1 MGCAI
6 KIKANGKDS
15 ELQVKLA
22 KALNSETRAENY
34 MAIISGED
42 FKEKFG
48 DWEAAGISGELTTDM
63 ESRMENL
70 EPQLHRKKGTNQY
83 YFELPGGTKFFVNR
97 KKIADIP
104 SEYHAEIIRTLSKH
118 FLSSLKDQNNN
129 TDKIS
134 PEEVSSSIEKTISD
148 YLYSIEN
155 SKLSQEYKDRFK
167 ANAEMILKY
176 KDDFV
181 REVIIFSEDLTGS
194 YAAREYQG
202 TIEEEDTTEE
212 DRSNNLGI
220 GDSFEVNPMNSA
232 SANIKIML
240 SQVEDVYYDG
250 SLKDGKYLGLT
261 TFIELNEVYKTLL
274 PALSDV
280 VGHGNG
286 DFVVDVFDKMKDRLK
301 TIKGVRWMDSFI
313 NKLDSMS
320 EDRKTEFVQAFSMT
334 KINFY
339 ATEVDGKSYK
349 ILNATSTNSRESQI
363 VSRWGN
369 KFQNDFIEDGKISEE
384 KIEEIKELQIQM
396 KTAYRDYANEYRDA
410 KDDVNE
416 QSVANDNAME
426 SLLKI
431 LYSVGVFTEIDGV
444 SGPVT
449 LDFTD
454 VFFEINGG
462 VEKNAENVRAL
473 YDSTKRIL
481 SDIIKNKNSI
491 ISKQGVFNNPIASQK
506 NIKNLAQAIGVMDTD
521 IADSNILAN
530 GGKSYYTYSNPTY
543 ISNKLNEW
551 KEDIRSKSEDFTVPT
566 LLEEMS
572 KDEYTDN
579 SVWRQYFAA
588 TDISNPSKRRQKS
601 LERIEEFEQG
611 LASTFKSRG
620 LNDGSDNKD
629 IDYIDAVNDSLTK
642 ILGQAI
648 GEKSYFPTLVP
659 ADKSRKVEFT
669 GPKMIESGIQTVA
682 QTGEVYIPNKTI
694 KIFSNYF
701 LDEYNRMKKV
711 AREISSLPENELVQH
726 YHIGN
731 KNGLKSQLF
740 PDFSFDST
748 SDKYKALRRSLYDS
762 NGNPITTSKGMSESQ
777 ISLLEEAVKDT
788 LVLRVNKTMLEIN
801 DIPNKNKKL
810 VDHYNRN
817 YNNGTVAMAGD
828 YLVNGLVSTVEF
840 AKMFSG
846 DPAYYKNPIDLIKRI
861 PATYTDGQYLR
872 LSDKDSLVFNH
883 AVIKGVEVKSRYI
896 DKIKE
901 SLTDKSIADAYGA
914 RYDNNGKKIKGTSD
928 VNTSDAQAWITPR
941 RWKFIKQRLGQ
952 WGPLHRSAFAA
963 MESGRKMSAAELKVA
978 AQPLKGV
985 YFEIN
990 DGRPVYLKYSQA
1002 VLLPNL
1008 VKGTPMEAVYNKM
1021 VGDTQYDPKTK
1032 KTTYAREAKDE
1043 IHEVIT
1049 EDGVKV
1055 GAVAPTRINVDGTT
1069 ELDPNFELNSV
1080 ELSNR
1085 GWKLQQDLPIKK
1097 IHETNLGSQVQRT
1110 ILSGMVMS
1118 GTYEVNGESVSGEDL
1133 LNMFH
1138 DKVKELSDAGK
1149 ERLTAKFSI
1158 VDGKIQDMGALYDAL
1173 IKDLRSTGGND
1184 NIIAALEKETDFEA
1198 IPQIKNKVQSLF
1210 MSMMN
1215 KEVIKISTN
1224 GGSFIQVSPFGL
1236 ESQEGEVIKTIT
1248 KVKKQAVSKGF
1259 ELNEGQKKAKE
1270 DILNFLNDKTS
1281 RTMSLIGYAG
1291 TGKTTLLREVFEE
1304 FDHPFT
1310 NTVFSSPTHKANA
1323 VIKKSNPD
1331 YNVKTLH
1338 SLLGLTPDQSMED
1351 FDATNLKFTKA
1362 QSISLDVLVI
1372 DESSMINDDLFD
1384 MITSSYSNAK
1394 ILFVGDDAQIR
1405 PVKQNTPS
1413 KALTS
1418 AEKTVKLTEVMRAN
1432 NNEVLQE
1439 SMEVRNNGD
1448 FSYKNKSKN
1457 GIEFT
1462 NANKD
1467 FLKEVYDEFKSDAY
1481 KENPLHVRILAGS
1494 NSKVKYYNEAI
1505 RKAMFPG
1512 STDIYQ
1518 EGATLMAYSNYK
1530 LDYVTKKPVVQN
1542 ASDHVVVKR
1551 YEESVIDVEGMKLK
1565 GRYIDIKDV
1574 AFSPKIKYKDYNI
1587 NRVFAL
1593 SKDNDFDA
1601 IGAKYEEI
1609 RLAALRAP
1617 RGQSASFWQRLSSLK
1632 DAFVTDVPIRHNGR
1646 TVLAKTFDSGYAHTV
1661 HKSQGSTYENVFIDE
1676 NDIDNTFRDD
1686 KIKAQLKYVAVT
1698 RASDKATVLT
1708 NKNIEEVP
1716 TEELIEETDNAQGD
1730 EFINVESETF
1740 IDSGKSG
1747 IKIVSKNYD
1756 GKGLQPPRMSEDG
1769 KTVLPG
1775 QIMMPHTDAAKLLKS
1790 LGLDITKMTGEE
1802 IMEKLDPSALEV
1814 IGYRIPNQ
1822 GMSSN
1827 DYLEIVGILPEGMG
1841 DSMLVYDAIPGKTG
1855 SDFDIDKM
1863 FLMMNNLEVVNGKI
1877 TKVQDVNSLQYK
1889 QNEMID
1895 LYRAVLS
1902 SPLTYDAMMTSI
1914 DSSSLKN
1921 DITDL
1926 FPTPEAGNLELFS
1939 PVEQIKTKF
1948 DYSSGAAG
1956 LGSVANQLVDHV
1968 AGQSLNLHLPFYLG
1982 KGTFATNS
1990 KGDSFTTFD
1999 KLEGNTI
2006 ANTLSSFLNAYV
2018 DIAKDPYISRGNY
2031 NSITSPVALMLVRAG
2046 YDVKWVNRF
2055 IGQPILQDLVKLTQ
2069 DSQGKTAE
2077 PLLYDKRR
2085 VKPIE
2090 YLALTRN
2097 LDLNLKNVIT
2107 LNEDNMESEIVSARE
2122 DGFSGN
2128 KDMSGAVLGTFE
2140 IFQEAAKELTNSILA
2155 SKAPTNGA
2163 GGSALDLLLLSN
2175 KIAMAETGMIK
2186 GFKSKFKNT
2195 ALGAYNENSI
2205 EWIGEVLDKSDLFFT
2220 SDKKSMKTFN
2230 YINRRAGKGQYI
2242 INKEFAR
2249 ALDKSLYSYVAS
2261 GTELFT
2267 SPGSRKEELD
2277 FLLNGLPSILKDMR
2291 ENNVRENFLL
2301 KELQFNKSKDGYEF
2315 VTIDSKNKP
2324 KHYQNK
2330 IYSDWLSLYESKEN
2344 KQVAV
2349 DLVKYSFATSGFAN
2363 NLGQFFTHIPHEIL
2377 QDLGFARDIVKFKKN
2392 IDEISVDNSFLDQF
2406 LRNNS
2411 DNPSIVDRVSFNQ
2424 NDIVEYK
2431 KYSKDVAFSVLLD
2444 EDHDTDSSVPFLT
2457 TKNKKGEI
2465 ILYKLV
2471 DETIDNGAVYVR
2483 EPKLG
2488 YKSFK
2493 GSVVEYAKDEK
2504 IEGSSLKE
2512 NALDDKIQEK
2522 VNQVYLDVGT
2532 QMGDPDA
2539 FIKRIVTKEEKTK
2552 LEYGDLFGRKDVSLS
2567 NEEIIKKNLDDII
2580 KMNNI
2585 KGNKDC

>member
-129 TDKIS
+129 IDKVS

-240 SQVEDVYYDG
+240 SQVEDVYSDG
-250 SLKDGKYLGLT
+250 SPKDGEYLGLT

-426 SLLKI
+426 SLLEI

-566 LLEEMS
+566 SLEEMS

-883 AVIKGVEVKSRYI
+883 AVIKGVEVKSRYV

-901 SLTDKSIADAYGA
+901 SLTDKSIADAYE
-914 RYDNNGKKIKGTSD
+914 S

-1069 ELDPNFELNSV
+1069 ELDTNFELNSV

-1118 GTYEVNGESVSGEDL
+1118 GTYEVNGQSVSGKDL

-1138 DKVKELSDAGK
+1138 EKVKELSDAGK

-1198 IPQIKNKVQSLF
+1198 VPQIKNKVQSLF

-1224 GGSFIQVSPFGL
+1224 GGSFIQVSPFAL
-1236 ESQEGEVIKTIT
+1236 EST
-1248 KVKKQAVSKGF
+1248 
-1259 ELNEGQKKAKE
+1259 
-1270 DILNFLNDKTS
+1270 
-1281 RTMSLIGYAG
+1281 
-1291 TGKTTLLREVFEE
+1291 
-1304 FDHPFT
+1304 
-1310 NTVFSSPTHKANA
+1310 
-1323 VIKKSNPD
+1323 
-1331 YNVKTLH
+1331 
-1338 SLLGLTPDQSMED
+1338 
-1351 FDATNLKFTKA
+1351 
-1362 QSISLDVLVI
+1362 
-1372 DESSMINDDLFD
+1372 
-1384 MITSSYSNAK
+1384 
-1394 ILFVGDDAQIR
+1394 
-1405 PVKQNTPS
+1405 
-1413 KALTS
+1413 
-1418 AEKTVKLTEVMRAN
+1418 
-1432 NNEVLQE
+1432 
-1439 SMEVRNNGD
+1439 
-1448 FSYKNKSKN
+1448 
-1457 GIEFT
+1457 
-1462 NANKD
+1462 
-1467 FLKEVYDEFKSDAY
+1467 
-1481 KENPLHVRILAGS
+1481 
-1494 NSKVKYYNEAI
+1494 
-1505 RKAMFPG
+1505 
-1512 STDIYQ
+1512 
-1518 EGATLMAYSNYK
+1518 
-1530 LDYVTKKPVVQN
+1530 
-1542 ASDHVVVKR
+1542 
-1551 YEESVIDVEGMKLK
+1551 
-1565 GRYIDIKDV
+1565 
-1574 AFSPKIKYKDYNI
+1574 
-1587 NRVFAL
+1587 
-1593 SKDNDFDA
+1593 
-1601 IGAKYEEI
+1601 
-1609 RLAALRAP
+1609 
-1617 RGQSASFWQRLSSLK
+1617 
-1632 DAFVTDVPIRHNGR
+1632 
-1646 TVLAKTFDSGYAHTV
+1646 
-1661 HKSQGSTYENVFIDE
+1661 
-1676 NDIDNTFRDD
+1676 DD
-1686 KIKAQLKYVAVT
+1686 K
-1698 RASDKATVLT
+1698 
-1708 NKNIEEVP
+1708 
-1716 TEELIEETDNAQGD
+1716 
-1730 EFINVESETF
+1730 NV
-1740 IDSGKSG
+1740 DG

-1756 GKGLQPPRMSEDG
+1756 GKGLQPPRMAADG

-1877 TKVQDVNSLQYK
+1877 TKVQDANSLQYK

-1968 AGQSLNLHLPFYLG
+1968 AGQSLNLYLPFYLG

-2077 PLLYDKRR
+2077 PLLYNKRK

-2097 LDLNLKNVIT
+2097 LDLSLKDVIT
-2107 LNEDNMESEIVSARE
+2107 LNENNMESEIVSARE

-2163 GGSALDLLLLSN
+2163 GGSALDLLLSSN
-2175 KIAMAETGMIK
+2175 KIAMAETGIIK

-2512 NALDDKIQEK
+2512 NSLDDKIQEK